1 MAAPSRYSKYPKKA
15 TVRKKVGA
23 KTPLNRVKAK
33 NVKPRDQN
41 SIKSRKILVTGASGY
56 VGGRLVRALVGEKL
70 SVRVF
75 VRDAKKIR
83 DLPWVNDVEIVQGN
97 ASNPDDLKK
106 ALSGVHTAFYLLHS
120 INSGTNFN
128 EVEEAMAA
136 TFSKAATDAK
146 VKQIVYLGGIAND
159 KKMSKHLSSRAKTGE
174 VLASG
179 LVPVMELR
187 AGIII
192 GSGSASFEMLR
203 HLTHRLPIMTT
214 PKWVSNLTHPIAI
227 RDVLW
232 YLSNAAKLKRPIA
245 GIFDIGGAEVLSYA
259 EMMQKFAKL
268 SGLRKR
274 IIIKVPVLSPGLSSL
289 WIGLVTPVPTSL
301 ARPLVGSLINEVV
314 ADPNKSIDAIIP
326 NPPTGLID
334 LNTAIE
340 LALTRISENQVETRW
355 SDATAPTAPWQKAQS
370 DPSWA
375 GESMYYDQRSART
388 DAPIEK
394 VWESIEEIGGE
405 KGWYGADFLW
415 YLRGIFDRFFGGVG
429 LRRGRRDP
437 KTLRVGESLDF
448 WRVEVIDRSGDE
460 RRLRLYAEMILPGK
474 AWLEF
479 RVSKISDG
487 TSSKEGIIYQTEV
500 IQEASFA
507 PRGLG
512 GQIYWHLVL
521 PFHAF
526 IFPTMLRNMIRSSKR
541 KVLFG

>member
-1 MAAPSRYSKYPKKA
+1 MRMAQAR
-15 TVRKKVGA
+15 
-23 KTPLNRVKAK
+23 RV
-33 NVKPRDQN
+33 
-41 SIKSRKILVTGASGY
+41 LVTGASGY
-56 VGGRLVRALVGEKL
+56 VGGRLVRALLADGL
-70 SVRVF
+70 DVRVL
-75 VRDAKKIR
+75 VRDARKIQ
-83 DLPWVNDVEIVQGN
+83 DLSWSTQVEVVQGN
-97 ASNPDDLKK
+97 AMNLDDVRAALK
-106 ALSGVHTAFYLLHS
+106 GVHTAFYLLHS
-120 INSGTNFN
+120 IGVGPDFDAI
-128 EVEEAMAA
+128 EEKMAKIFA
-136 TFSKAATDAK
+136 DAAEQAEIS
-146 VKQIVYLGGIAND
+146 QIVYLGGIAND
-159 KKMSKHLSSRAKTGE
+159 KKMSKHLSSRAHTGE

-179 LVPVMELR
+179 KVPVMELR

-214 PKWVSNLTHPIAI
+214 PKWVSNRTHPIAI

-232 YLSNAAKLKRPIA
+232 YLTHAAELEKPVS

-274 IIIKVPVLSPGLSSL
+274 VIIRVPVLSPRLSSL
-289 WIGLVTPVPTSL
+289 WIGLVTPVPTQL

-314 ADPNKSIDAIIP
+314 ADPNKSIDSLIP
-326 NPPTGLID
+326 RPPQGLID
-334 LNTAIE
+334 VSTAIE
-340 LALTRISENQVETRW
+340 LALTRTNENQVETRW
-355 SDATAPTAPWQKAQS
+355 SDATAPTAPWQKAQG

-375 GESMYYDQRSART
+375 GESMYFDRRETLA
-388 DAPIEK
+388 DAPLEK
-394 VWESIEEIGGE
+394 IWESIEEIGGE
-405 KGWYGADFLW
+405 RGWYGADFLW
-415 YLRGIFDRFFGGVG
+415 YLRGLLDRLVGGVG

-448 WRVEVIDRSGDE
+448 WRVEAIEKSGDE
-460 RRLRLYAEMILPGK
+460 RKLRLYAEMILPGK

-479 RVSKISDG
+479 RIKRVGDK
-487 TSSKEGIIYQTEV
+487 TEI

-512 GQIYWHLVL
+512 GQIYWYVIL

-526 IFPTMLRNMIRSSKR
+526 VFPTMLRNIVRSGRR